1 MRFEKAKCSETSP
14 LQHLNSGQ
22 TSNWRQGQK
31 LYTDM
36 TLLGAGISALSSVK
50 PAYFAPHTSKWN
62 WYTTQLVCKKQF
74 FLLNIKLFLDLVVN
88 KNLFYS

>member
-1 MRFEKAKCSETSP
+1 MRFEKAKCSDTSP

-50 PAYFAPHTSKWN
+50 PDILHHTSQN
-62 WYTTQLVCKKQF
+62 ETGTLH
-74 FLLNIKLFLDLVVN
+74 N
-88 KNLFYS
+88 